1 MYSQSQLQPEFS
13 GDNVNFETTMSHDFV
28 NNLSSETVNFET
40 TMSQDFVN
48 NLTSSFSSIESFIS
62 DSTPSPINTTITSVN
77 SNEGSIIFNIPSPLT
92 GSAVG
97 IYVRD
102 AT

>member
-1 MYSQSQLQPEFS
+1 
-13 GDNVNFETTMSHDFV
+13 MSHDFV

-48 NLTSSFSSIESFIS
+48 NLSSSFSSIESFIS
-62 DSTPSPINTTITSVN
+62 GSLAPSPINTTITSVN

-102 AT
+102 AI